1 MHLSISHL
9 IGLLSKAP
17 KNQSLPWIRKPPSI
31 LGQTFD
37 SEELAKA
44 YLVKEE
50 KIKKASQDLH
60 NLLDFQKK
68 KANQGYSI
76 NQISFSNQKEFAK
89 FLLENASELQEVME
103 EYKL

>member
-1 MHLSISHL
+1 MNTI
-9 IGLLSKAP
+9 KET
-17 KNQSLPWIRKPPSI
+17 WTV

-37 SEELAKA
+37 SKELAKA
-44 YLVKEE
+44 YLDKEE
-50 KIKKASQDLH
+50 KITKASKDLS
-60 NLLDFQKK
+60 NLLNFQKK

>member
-1 MHLSISHL
+1 METI
-9 IGLLSKAP
+9 K
-17 KNQSLPWIRKPPSI
+17 QTWTV

-50 KIKKASQDLH
+50 KISKASKDLSY
-60 NLLDFQKK
+60 LLNFQKK

-76 NQISFSNQKEFAK
+76 NQISFSNQKDFAK
-89 FLLENASELQEVME
+89 FLLENSLEIQEVME
-103 EYKL
+103 EFKL

>member
-1 MHLSISHL
+1 METI
-9 IGLLSKAP
+9 K
-17 KNQSLPWIRKPPSI
+17 QTWTV

-50 KIKKASQDLH
+50 KISKASEDLS

-68 KANQGYSI
+68 KSNQIYSL
-76 NQISFSNQKEFAK
+76 NQISFSNQKDFAK
-89 FLLENASELQEVME
+89 FLLENSLELQEVME
-103 EYKL
+103 EFKL

>member
-1 MHLSISHL
+1 METI
-9 IGLLSKAP
+9 
-17 KNQSLPWIRKPPSI
+17 KPTWTV

-44 YLVKEE
+44 HLDKEE
-50 KIKKASQDLH
+50 KIKKASQDLR
-60 NLLDFQKK
+60 NLYNYQKK
-68 KANQGYSI
+68 KFNQDFYM
-76 NQISFSNQKEFAK
+76 QFSYPKDLAK